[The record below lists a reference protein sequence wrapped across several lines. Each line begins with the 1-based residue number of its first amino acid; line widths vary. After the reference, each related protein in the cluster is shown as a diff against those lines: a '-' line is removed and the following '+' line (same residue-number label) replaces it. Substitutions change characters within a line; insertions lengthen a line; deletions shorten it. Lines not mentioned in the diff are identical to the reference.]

1 MRVVVPATEE
11 KAVVEV
17 VVTSLGEVNM
27 GGSGAGGGACD
38 GDEGV
43 RQKPSS
49 GEGEG
54 SGGAEVSGFT
64 SRITASNANPVSS
77 DRFSPSRLP
86 LSLSLSPE

>member
-1 MRVVVPATEE
+1 MRVVVSATEV

-17 VVTSLGEVNM
+17 VMTSVGEVRM

-49 GEGEG
+49 GEG
-54 SGGAEVSGFT
+54 SNPAAELRCRVLHRG
-64 SRITASNANPVSS
+64 
-77 DRFSPSRLP
+77 
-86 LSLSLSPE
+86 